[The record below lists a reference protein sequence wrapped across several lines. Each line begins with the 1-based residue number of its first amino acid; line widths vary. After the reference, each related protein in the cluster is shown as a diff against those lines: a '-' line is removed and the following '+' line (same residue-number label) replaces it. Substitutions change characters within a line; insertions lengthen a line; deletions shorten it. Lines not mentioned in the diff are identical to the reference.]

1 MKEKRQIR
9 ENEDVDEEK
18 KKEETTMFD
27 VQVATLKEKE
37 LK

>member
-9 ENEDVDEEK
+9 ENEDVGEE

-27 VQVATLKEKE
+27 VQVATLKRKE